1 MSPLQYQKRLRL
13 GEAQRLML
21 TEGKDVAAAA
31 YAVGYESPTQF
42 SREYKQ
48 LFGDAPGRDI
58 KNRLQAVKGDPVF
71 FGKSVSQAPA
81 VFFSS
86 IRSAT

>member
-71 FGKSVSQAPA
+71 LAKA
-81 VFFSS
+81 
-86 IRSAT
+86 